1 MNKQEMSDLPAAWN
15 DLDKIQEFV
24 PMKDPLLH
32 DTRSWGDIAMEE
44 EEEEEQQQTKP
55 QKEEDGWTVVKRK
68 K

>member
-1 MNKQEMSDLPAAWN
+1 MNRQQMSDLPAAWN

-44 EEEEEQQQTKP
+44 EEEEQQQTKP
-55 QKEEDGWTVVKRK
+55 QEEEDGWTVVKRK

>member
-1 MNKQEMSDLPAAWN
+1 MNRQQMSDLPAAWN

-44 EEEEEQQQTKP
+44 EEEQQQQTKP
-55 QKEEDGWTVVKRK
+55 QEEEDGWTVVKRK

>member
-1 MNKQEMSDLPAAWN
+1 MNRQQMSDLPAAWN

-24 PMKDPLLH
+24 PMKDPQLH

-44 EEEEEQQQTKP
+44 EEEQQQQTKP
-55 QKEEDGWTVVKRK
+55 QEEEDGWTVVKRK